1 MAVRG
6 VKGQDIHFCPE
17 LGIDRQ
23 RVYQKNKLEIERL
36 RAEKPILAALNNSPV
51 TDKQVDI
58 VINNILSILE
68 GLGLKRPERPSDI
81 AKQRGTLE
89 AILANGLAA
98 ADSCRSMSL
107 EHALHSDG
115 FEKFYADRPW
125 VCYFRKFN
133 QYPQLKAYRLL
144 VSHKYLLEL
153 IDLMAKA
160 ELAESERSDGSSS
173 GKGLASR
180 YRLTPNVLMWLTWS
194 NVDHG
199 DLVASKPA
207 VIIKDS
213 SKRIVSP
220 PRFSG
225 EYDQILAASQKIT
238 DYVAKNDVWIKDD
251 NGDDVTLCA
260 IEEGLRRRVD
270 AASPFKE
277 SELDDNTANVIAVCS
292 EAYAIAALNRVRT
305 YRVFNNESFQE
316 GGRRYGHWLQCIPK
330 EWRKRAIMSGK
341 PTVSLDFKAIH
352 LQICYA
358 LQGLTPP
365 TGDLYELDVPGFR
378 REIAKV
384 MALIVINCKDMKSA
398 KLAMRKHSRK
408 EGWGLTTSD
417 ISAYIAAFVAKH
429 SAISQYFCSAFGTK
443 AQYYDS
449 EIAERVLLK
458 LSSLD
463 IPCIPIFDGFVV
475 REQDAALLGKA
486 MDEASAEVLG
496 RVLPWERE

>member
-1 MAVRG
+1 MAVGG
-6 VKGQDIHFCPE
+6 VRGQDIHFCPE
-17 LGIDRQ
+17 LGINRQ
-23 RVYQKNKLEIERL
+23 SVYQKNKLEIERL
-36 RAEKPILAALNNSPV
+36 RAEKPILATLNSSPV

-58 VINNILSILE
+58 LISNILSILE
-68 GLGLKRPERPSDI
+68 RHGLKRPERTSDI

-89 AILANGLAA
+89 AIMVNGLMA
-98 ADSCRSMSL
+98 ADSCRSTSL
-107 EHALHSDG
+107 EYALHNGG
-115 FEKFYADRPW
+115 FEAFYADRPW

-133 QYPQLKAYRLL
+133 KYPQFKAYKLR

-153 IDLMAKA
+153 IDLMASA
-160 ELAESERSDGSSS
+160 NLVEAERSDGSSS

-180 YRLTPNVLMWLTWS
+180 YRLKPNVLAWLTWA
-194 NVDHG
+194 NVDHC

-207 VIIKDS
+207 VIIKDGR
-213 SKRIVSP
+213 KRIVTP

-238 DYVAKNDVWIKDD
+238 DYVAKIDVWIKGDSDD
-251 NGDDVTLCA
+251 ITLYA
-260 IEEGLRRRVD
+260 IEEGLRKRAD
-270 AASPFKE
+270 TASLLKE
-277 SELDDNTANVIAVCS
+277 SELDDHTANLITSCS
-292 EAYAIAALNRVRT
+292 EAYAVAAQNRVRT
-305 YRVFNNESFQE
+305 YRVFNNESIQD

-330 EWRKRAIMSGK
+330 EWRKRAIMGGE

-398 KLAMRKHSRK
+398 KLAMLKHSRK
-408 EGWGLTTSD
+408 EGWGLTTKD
-417 ISAYIAAFVAKH
+417 INAYLAAFVAKH
-429 SAISQYFCSAFGTK
+429 SAINQYCCSAFGTK

-449 EIAERVLLK
+449 EIAERVLQK
-458 LSSLD
+458 LMSLD
-463 IPCIPIFDGFVV
+463 VPCIPIFDGFVV
-475 REQDAALLGKA
+475 REQDANLLGKA

>member
-1 MAVRG
+1 MAVGG
-6 VKGQDIHFCPE
+6 VKGQDVHFCPE

-36 RAEKPILAALNNSPV
+36 RAEKPILAALNNNPV

-58 VINNILSILE
+58 LISNILRSLE
-68 GLGLKRPERPSDI
+68 WYGLKLPGRPSDL
-81 AKQRGTLE
+81 AKLRGTLE
-89 AILANGLAA
+89 AILANGLMA
-98 ADSCRSMSL
+98 ADSCGSTSL
-107 EHALHSDG
+107 EYAQHNDG
-115 FEKFYADRPW
+115 FEEFYAERPW

-133 QYPQLKAYRLL
+133 QYPQLKAHKLL

-153 IDLMAKA
+153 IDLLAKA

-180 YRLTPNVLMWLTWS
+180 YRLKPNVLSWLTWS
-194 NVDHG
+194 HVDHG

-220 PRFSG
+220 PRFSD
-225 EYDQILAASQKIT
+225 EYDQILSAAQRLT
-238 DYVAKNDVWIKDD
+238 DYVAKIDVWIKDD

-260 IEEGLRRRVD
+260 IEEGLRRRAE
-270 AASPFKE
+270 AASLFKE
-277 SELDDNTANVIAVCS
+277 SELDDHAANAIAACS
-292 EAYAIAALNRVRT
+292 EAYAITSLNRVRT
-305 YRVFNNESFQE
+305 YRVFNNESLQD

-330 EWRKRAIMSGK
+330 GWRKRAIMGGK
-341 PTVSLDFKAIH
+341 ATVSLDFKAIH

-365 TGDLYELDVPGFR
+365 PGDLYELDVPGFR

-408 EGWGLTTSD
+408 EGWGLTTKD
-417 ISAYIAAFVAKH
+417 INAYIAAFIEKH

-449 EIAERVLLK
+449 EIAERVLQK
-458 LSSLD
+458 LMSLD

-475 REQDAALLGKA
+475 RDQDAALLGKA

>member
-1 MAVRG
+1 MAVGG

-36 RAEKPILAALNNSPV
+36 RAERPILAALNNSPV

-68 GLGLKRPERPSDI
+68 KHGLKRPERPSDV

-89 AILANGLAA
+89 AIMANGLMA
-98 ADSCRSMSL
+98 ADSCGSTSL
-107 EHALHSDG
+107 EYALHNGG
-115 FEKFYADRPW
+115 FEKFYENRPW

-133 QYPQLKAYRLL
+133 RYPQLKAYRLP

-160 ELAESERSDGSSS
+160 DLVESERADGSSS

-180 YRLTPNVLMWLTWS
+180 YRLSPNVLAWLTWS
-194 NVDHG
+194 NVDHS
-199 DLVASKPA
+199 DLAASKPA

-213 SKRIVSP
+213 SKRIVAP

-238 DYVAKNDVWIKDD
+238 DYVAKIDVWIKDD
-251 NGDDVTLCA
+251 NGDDITLCA
-260 IEEGLRRRVD
+260 IEEGLRRRAD
-270 AASPFKE
+270 AASLLKE
-277 SELDDNTANVIAVCS
+277 SELDDHTANVIAACS
-292 EAYAIAALNRVRT
+292 EAYAIAARNRVRT
-305 YRVFNNESFQE
+305 YRVFNNESLQE
-316 GGRRYGHWLQCIPK
+316 GGRRYGHWLQCIRK
-330 EWRKRAIMSGK
+330 KWRKRAIMGGH
-341 PTVSLDFKAIH
+341 PTVTLDFKAIH
-352 LQICYA
+352 LHICYA
-358 LQGLTPP
+358 LQGLMPP
-365 TGDLYELDVPGFR
+365 TGDLYVLDVQDFR
-378 REIAKV
+378 REIAKT

-398 KLAMRKHSRK
+398 KLAMRKHSSK
-408 EGWGLTTSD
+408 EGWNLTTKD
-417 ISAYIAAFVAKH
+417 INAYIAAFVAKH
-429 SAISQYFCSAFGTK
+429 SAINQYFCSAFGTK

-449 EIAERVLLK
+449 EIAESVLQK
-458 LSSLD
+458 LMSLD